1 METKKTPKANLDNY
15 RLTFFLVG
23 VVVALL
29 VLYIALEWG
38 GASSGNEAL
47 QRNIRQEMTQELDMI
62 PLLKEDP
69 IITAPKPQQEVKKI
83 EDINIVDNT
92 RQESVNMETPE
103 VADNQ
108 SSVQEL
114 LPEDKLHND
123 PISQVEMTEQQKDSV
138 FRIVEELPSYPG
150 GMVEFMKWLTANLK
164 YPISAQRQ
172 NIQGTCKVSFIINK
186 DGSVSNIKVI
196 KHVSKLCDA
205 EALRVI
211 KSMPAWQPGKYK
223 GEPVRTKIMIPI
235 VFKL

>member
-1 METKKTPKANLDNY
+1 METKKSPKANLDNY

-23 VVVALL
+23 IVVALL
-29 VLYIALEWG
+29 ALYIALEWG

-47 QRNIRQEMTQELDMI
+47 QRNIHQDIARELDMI

-69 IITAPKPQQEVKKI
+69 VITAPKPQQEVKKI

-92 RQESVNMETPE
+92 KQEAVNMETPE

-108 SSVQEL
+108 TSVREL
-114 LPEDKLHND
+114 LPEDQLHND

-138 FRIVEELPSYPG
+138 FRIVEELPSFPG
-150 GMVEFMKWLTANLK
+150 GMVEFMKWLTASLK
-164 YPISAQRQ
+164 YPASAQRQ
-172 NIQGTCKVSFIINK
+172 NIQGTCKVTFIINK
-186 DGSVSNIKVI
+186 DGSVSNVKVV

-211 KSMPAWQPGKYK
+211 KSMPSWQPGKHK
-223 GEPVRTKIMIPI
+223 GKPVRTKIMIPI